1 MRRTKTLSCREHE
14 NRDIAFC
21 KASTHQGDVAAFNHS
36 SVGRQCLPNCLIAC
50 AMTAVQKP
58 STWTTDTMDYIL
70 HEGDNLYQHIDAG
83 HDFLLPTDLPICVHT
98 CNGIFSVVRG
108 KEAFG
113 TFTENLPKT
122 RIILSVL
129 CTFIQTTETSA
140 LVCLGDQSGSS
151 ALTVLSQDS
160 SMYIF
165 DSHSRDGSGMP
176 SANGT
181 AVLMQFDNIQTTVS
195 FICKLA
201 DSLAARLFHWT
212 FWHSVPTTSCDCDTY
227 LGKSIPA
234 IDVLS
239 EGEIMKMYSELVPS
253 DCQPNNRKNYY
264 QSYRKRVRQSETPE
278 QTNKR
283 RQSDRHYKAS
293 ARQTE
298 TYEETACRRENN
310 RQCKNT
316 SRAQETPQETKKHQQ
331 IAKMKISQTR
341 LAKKTKVETID
352 DAMNNFKSEV
362 KKQPVYICTS
372 CHRLLWRKGVQKF
385 SIEKYNKVRPA
396 IIQLVLDDK
405 YRLSSIDGSTY
416 ICHSCHR
423 TLKLGRI
430 PAQSKANRMELEEI
444 PDELKNLNNLE
455 LHIICKRILFMK
467 LVKLPRGKQKG
478 IRGAAVNVPADLGP
492 ACTLLPRLP
501 ADAHIVSLKLKRK
514 LEYKQAYLHD
524 VIHPEKVISALHY
537 LKNNNPL
544 YADIEINEDW
554 IRGWQDGDNDMYD
567 GIFLDENDKA
577 EASNNKQMPDINCD
591 NVPLDNIDDSNCDSN
606 ESDTMI

>member
-1 MRRTKTLSCREHE
+1 MRCTETLSCREHE
-14 NRDIAFC
+14 NCDIAFC
-21 KASTHQGDVAAFNHS
+21 KASTHQGDAAAFNHS
-36 SVGRQCLPNCLIAC
+36 LVGRQCLPNCLIAC
-50 AMTAVQKP
+50 TVTAVQKP
-58 STWTTDTMDYIL
+58 STWTTDTMDYIF

-83 HDFLLPTDLPICVHT
+83 HDFLLPTDLPTCVHV
-98 CNGIFSVVRG
+98 CNKIFNVVRG

-113 TFTENLPKT
+113 TFTQNLHKT
-122 RIILSVL
+122 RNMLSVL

-140 LVCLGDQSGSS
+140 LICLGDQSGSS
-151 ALTVLSQDS
+151 AITVLSQDTTT
-160 SMYIF
+160 YIF
-165 DSHSRDGSGMP
+165 DPHSRNISGMP
-176 SANGT
+176 SAHGT
-181 AVLMQFDNIQTTVS
+181 AVLMRFNNIPSTVS
-195 FICKLA
+195 FICELA

-212 FWHSVPTTSCDCDTY
+212 FWHSVTAASCDCDIF
-227 LGKSIPA
+227 LRKSSPS

-239 EGEIMKMYSELVPS
+239 EAQIMNLYYELVPS
-253 DCQPNNRKNYY
+253 ESQPSNSRNYY
-264 QSYRKRVRQSETPE
+264 KSYRKRVRESETPD
-278 QTNKR
+278 QTHKR
-283 RQSDRHYKAS
+283 RKCDRHYKAS

-298 TYEETACRRENN
+298 TYEETACRREHN

-316 SRAQETPQETKKHQQ
+316 SRAQETSQQTKKHQEM
-331 IAKMKISQTR
+331 AKMNISQTR

-385 SIEKYNKVRPA
+385 SVDKYNKVRPE

-416 ICHSCHR
+416 ICHCCHR

-444 PDELKNLNNLE
+444 PDQLKDLNNLE
-455 LHIICKRILFMK
+455 LHVICKRILFMK

-501 ADAHIVSLKLKRK
+501 ADAHIVSLKLK
-514 LEYKQAYLHD
+514 
-524 VIHPEKVISALHY
+524 
-537 LKNNNPL
+537 
-544 YADIEINEDW
+544 
-554 IRGWQDGDNDMYD
+554 
-567 GIFLDENDKA
+567 
-577 EASNNKQMPDINCD
+577 
-591 NVPLDNIDDSNCDSN
+591 
-606 ESDTMI
+606 